1 MFLWTAF
8 IVGLI
13 GSAHCA
19 GMCGPI
25 ALALPLR
32 SENWFTRVSGG
43 LVYNAGRIITYMI
56 LGAIF
61 GLLGKGLHMAGFQLL
76 ASVVI
81 GALMIALVVIPLI
94 FKKMPSINNV
104 FESYSARLLS
114 GFRNMFRKGTSSS
127 LFGIGLLNG
136 ILPCGLVYV
145 AIAGAINTGDV
156 VMAMIY
162 MALFGAG
169 TIPVMLAVSM
179 AGTMISL
186 KLRVFINKLSPYVIV
201 ILGVLF
207 ILRGLSLGIPYISP
221 KAEALTP
228 VVEKA
233 HKCCHPDA
241 KK

>member
-8 IVGLI
+8 IVGLV

-32 SENWFTRVSGG
+32 SENWFTRVSGA
-43 LVYNAGRIITYMI
+43 LVYNTGRIFTYMI

-61 GLLGKGLHMAGFQLL
+61 GLLGKGLHMAGFQLW

-81 GALMIALVVIPLI
+81 GILMIVMVVIPLI
-94 FKKMPSINNV
+94 FKKLPSLTNV
-104 FESYSARLLS
+104 FEGYSSRLLT
-114 GFRNMFRKGTSSS
+114 GFRNMFRKGATKS

-145 AIAGAINTGDV
+145 AVAGAINTGDV
-156 VMAMIY
+156 ISAMMY

-186 KLRVFINKLSPYVIV
+186 KLRIFVNKLSPYVIV
-201 ILGVLF
+201 MLGVLF

-228 VVEKA
+228 VIEKA
-233 HKCCHPDA
+233 HKCCHPD
-241 KK
+241 K

>member
-8 IVGLI
+8 IVGLV

-25 ALALPLR
+25 ALALPLK
-32 SENWFTRVSGG
+32 SENWVTRVGSG
-43 LVYNAGRIITYMI
+43 LVYNIGRILTYMV

-61 GLLGKGLHMAGFQLL
+61 GLVGKGLHMAGFQLW
-76 ASVVI
+76 ASVVLGI
-81 GALMIALVVIPLI
+81 LMIALVVVPLI
-94 FKKMPSINNV
+94 FKKMPSPNNV
-104 FESYSARLLS
+104 FESYSARLMT
-114 GFRNMFRKGTSSS
+114 GFKNMFRKGTVAS

-145 AIAGAINTGDV
+145 AVAGAINTGDV
-156 VMAMIY
+156 VSAMLY

-169 TIPVMLAVSM
+169 TIPVMLAVSL
-179 AGTMISL
+179 AGSMISL
-186 KLRVFINKLSPYVIV
+186 NLRIFVNKMSPYVIV
-201 ILGVLF
+201 LLGVLF

-228 VVEKA
+228 VIEKA
-233 HKCCHPDA
+233 HKCCHPD
-241 KK
+241 K

>member
-8 IVGLI
+8 IVGLV

-32 SENWFTRVSGG
+32 SESWFTRVSGG
-43 LVYNAGRIITYMI
+43 LIYNLGRIITYMV

-61 GLLGKGLHMAGFQLL
+61 GLLGKGLHMAGFQLWT
-76 ASVVI
+76 SVVLGI
-81 GALMIALVVIPLI
+81 LMITMVLIPII
-94 FKKMPSINNV
+94 FKRMPSLSNI

-114 GFRNMFRKGTSSS
+114 GFRNMFRKGDTKS

-156 VMAMIY
+156 LSAMIY

-169 TIPVMLAVSM
+169 TIPVMLAVSL

-186 KLRVFINKLSPYVIV
+186 KLRVFVNKLSPYVIV
-201 ILGVLF
+201 FLGVLF
-207 ILRGLSLGIPYISP
+207 ILRGLSLGIPYVSP

-228 VVEKA
+228 VIEKA
-233 HKCCHPDA
+233 HKCCNPD
-241 KK
+241 K

>member
-8 IVGLI
+8 IVGLV

-25 ALALPLR
+25 ALALPLK
-32 SENWFTRVSGG
+32 SENWFARAGGG
-43 LVYNAGRIITYMI
+43 LVYNTGRIITYMI

-61 GLLGKGLHMAGFQLL
+61 GLLGKGLHMAGFQLW
-76 ASVVI
+76 ASIII
-81 GALMIALVVIPLI
+81 GILMIVMVIVPLV
-94 FKKMPSINNV
+94 FKKMPSLNNV
-104 FESYSARLLS
+104 FEGYSARLLG
-114 GFRNMFRKGTSSS
+114 GFRNMFRKGGTPS

-145 AIAGAINTGDV
+145 AIAGAINSGDV
-156 VMAMIY
+156 VSAMLY

-169 TIPVMLAVSM
+169 TIPVMLAVSL

-186 KLRVFINKLSPYVIV
+186 NLRIFINKLSPYVIV
-201 ILGVLF
+201 LLGVLF

-228 VVEKA
+228 VIEKA
-233 HKCCHPDA
+233 HKCCNPD
-241 KK
+241 

>member
-8 IVGLI
+8 LVGLV

-32 SENWFTRVSGG
+32 SDIWVRRVAGG
-43 LVYNAGRIITYMI
+43 LIYNTGRVLTYVL
-56 LGAIF
+56 LGAVF
-61 GLLGKGLHMAGFQLL
+61 GLLGKGLHMAGFQRW
-76 ASVVI
+76 ASIIVGV
-81 GALMIALVVIPLI
+81 LMIAFVVIPLL
-94 FKKMPSINNV
+94 FKQMPSLNTV
-104 FESYSARLLS
+104 LEGYSSRMIG
-114 GFRNMFRKGTSSS
+114 GFRALFRSSSYPS

-145 AIAGAINTGDV
+145 AVAGAINTGGV
-156 VMAMIY
+156 LPGMMY

-169 TIPVMLAVSM
+169 TVPVMLAVSL
-179 AGTMISL
+179 AGSMISL
-186 KLRVFINKLSPYVIV
+186 KLRIFINRMSPYVIV
-201 ILGVLF
+201 LLGAII

-233 HKCCHPDA
+233 HSCCHP
-241 KK
+241 K

>member
-8 IVGLI
+8 IVGLV

-32 SENWFTRVSGG
+32 SESWFTRISGG
-43 LVYNAGRIITYMI
+43 LIYNAGRIFTYMV

-61 GLLGKGLHMAGFQLL
+61 GLLGKGLHMAGFQLW
-76 ASVVI
+76 ASVII
-81 GALMIALVVIPLI
+81 GILMILLVLFPLI
-94 FKKMPSINNV
+94 FKKLPSVNSV
-104 FESYSARLLS
+104 MEKYSAGIMS
-114 GFRNMFRKGTSSS
+114 GFHALFRKGDLKS

-145 AIAGAINTGDV
+145 AVAGAINTGDV
-156 VMAMIY
+156 MSAMFY

-186 KLRVFINKLSPYVIV
+186 KLRVFVNKLSPYVI
-201 ILGVLF
+201 ILLGVLF
-207 ILRGLSLGIPYISP
+207 ILRGLSLGIPYVSP

-228 VVEKA
+228 VIEKA
-233 HKCCHPDA
+233 HKCCHPDQ
-241 KK
+241 

>member
-8 IVGLI
+8 IVGLV

-25 ALALPLR
+25 ALALPVQ
-32 SENWFTRVSGG
+32 SDNWFTRLSGG
-43 LVYNAGRIITYMI
+43 LIYNAGRVFTYVL
-56 LGAIF
+56 LGAVF
-61 GLLGKGLHMAGFQLL
+61 GFLGKGIQMAGFQLW

-81 GALMIALVVIPLI
+81 GILMIVTVVVPIM
-94 FKKMPSINNV
+94 FKQLPSLTNV
-104 FESYSARLLS
+104 FEGYSSRLLK
-114 GFRNMFRKGTSSS
+114 GFRNMFRKGKTSS

-145 AIAGAINTGDV
+145 AVAGAINTGDV
-156 VMAMIY
+156 PSAMLY

-186 KLRVFINKLSPYVIV
+186 KLRIFVNKLSPYI
-201 ILGVLF
+201 IILLGVLF
-207 ILRGLSLGIPYISP
+207 ILRGLSLGIPYVSP

-233 HKCCHPDA
+233 HKCCNPD
-241 KK
+241 K

>member
-8 IVGLI
+8 IVGLV
-13 GSAHCA
+13 GRAHCA

-32 SENWFTRVSGG
+32 TDNWFTRVASG
-43 LVYNAGRIITYMI
+43 LVYNAGRLATYMI
-56 LGAIF
+56 LGGIF
-61 GLLGKGLHMAGFQLL
+61 GLLGKGLHMAGFQLW

-81 GALMIALVVIPLI
+81 GSLMIAIVLLPLL
-94 FKKMPSINNV
+94 FSKVPSINNI
-104 FESYSARLLS
+104 FESYSSKLLS
-114 GFRNMFRKGTSSS
+114 GFRKLFRNGGTFS
-127 LFGIGLLNG
+127 LLGIGLLNG

-145 AIAGAINTGDV
+145 AVAGAINSGDV
-156 VMAMIY
+156 VTGMLY

-169 TIPVMLAVSM
+169 TIPVMLAVSL
-179 AGTMISL
+179 AGSMISL
-186 KLRVFINKLSPYVIV
+186 KLRVFIHKLSPYVIV
-201 ILGVLF
+201 LLGVLF

-233 HKCCHPDA
+233 HSCCHPQQ
-241 KK
+241 

>member
-8 IVGLI
+8 IVGLV

-25 ALALPLR
+25 ALALPLK
-32 SENWFTRVSGG
+32 SDNWFTRVGGG

-61 GLLGKGLHMAGFQLL
+61 GMLGKGLHMAGFQLW
-76 ASVVI
+76 ASIVI
-81 GALMIALVVIPLI
+81 GILMIVMVVVPLI
-94 FKKMPSINNV
+94 FKKMPSLNNV
-104 FESYSARLLS
+104 FEGYSARLLG
-114 GFRNMFRKGTSSS
+114 GFRNMFRTGGTFS

-145 AIAGAINTGDV
+145 AVAGAINTGDV
-156 VMAMIY
+156 ISAMMY

-169 TIPVMLAVSM
+169 TIPVMLAVSL

-186 KLRVFINKLSPYVIV
+186 KLRVFVNKLSPYVIV
-201 ILGVLF
+201 LLGVLF
-207 ILRGLSLGIPYISP
+207 ILRGLSLGIPYVSP

-228 VVEKA
+228 VIEKA
-233 HKCCHPDA
+233 HKCCNPNQ
-241 KK
+241 

>member
-8 IVGLI
+8 IVGLV

-32 SENWFTRVSGG
+32 SDNWFTRVSGG
-43 LVYNAGRIITYMI
+43 LVYNFGRIITYMI

-61 GLLGKGLHMAGFQLL
+61 GIVGKGLHMAGFQLI

-81 GALMIALVVIPLI
+81 GALMIAMVVIPLI
-94 FKKMPSINNV
+94 FRQLPSLNTF
-104 FESYSARLLS
+104 FEGYSARLMS
-114 GFRNMFRKGTSSS
+114 GFRNLFRKGTIGS

-145 AIAGAINTGDV
+145 AVAGAINTGDV
-156 VMAMIY
+156 VSAMMY
-162 MALFGAG
+162 MALFGIG
-169 TIPVMLAVSM
+169 TIPVMLAVSL
-179 AGTMISL
+179 AGSMISL
-186 KLRVFINKLSPYVIV
+186 SVRIFINKLSPYVIV
-201 ILGVLF
+201 LLGVLF

-233 HKCCHPDA
+233 HKCCHPD
-241 KK
+241 K

>member
-8 IVGLI
+8 LVGLV

-32 SENWFTRVSGG
+32 SDSWTRRIAGG
-43 LVYNAGRIITYMI
+43 LIYNTGRVLTYMI
-56 LGAIF
+56 LGVIF
-61 GLLGKGLHMAGFQLL
+61 GLLGKGLHMAGFQLWT
-76 ASVVI
+76 SVVV
-81 GALMIALVVIPLI
+81 GALMIAFVVIPLL
-94 FKKMPSINNV
+94 FRNLPSADNL
-104 FESYSARLLS
+104 FEGFSARLMG
-114 GFRNMFRKGTSSS
+114 GFRRLFRNSSYAS

-145 AIAGAINTGDV
+145 AVAGALNTGDV
-156 VMAMIY
+156 VPGMLY

-169 TIPVMLAVSM
+169 TIPVMLAVSL

-186 KLRVFINKLSPYVIV
+186 KLRVFINKMSPYVIV
-201 ILGVLF
+201 VLGVLI

-228 VVEKA
+228 EVEKA
-233 HKCCHPDA
+233 HSCCHP
-241 KK
+241 K

>member
-8 IVGLI
+8 IVGLV

-25 ALALPLR
+25 ALALPLK
-32 SENWFTRVSGG
+32 SDSWITRISGG
-43 LVYNAGRIITYMI
+43 LIYNIGRIITYML

-61 GLLGKGLHMAGFQLL
+61 GLLGKGLHMAGFQLW

-81 GALMIALVVIPLI
+81 GILMIALVVVPLI
-94 FKKMPSINNV
+94 FKKMPSLNNV
-104 FESYSARLLS
+104 FERYSERLLG
-114 GFRNMFRKGTSSS
+114 GFRNMFRKGGVLS
-127 LFGIGLLNG
+127 LLGIGLLNG

-145 AIAGAINTGDV
+145 AVAGAINTGDV
-156 VMAMIY
+156 LSAMIY

-169 TIPVMLAVSM
+169 TIPVMLAVSL

-186 KLRVFINKLSPYVIV
+186 KLRIFVHKLSPYVIV
-201 ILGVLF
+201 LLGVLF
-207 ILRGLSLGIPYISP
+207 ILRGLSLGIPYVSP

-228 VVEKA
+228 VIEKA
-233 HKCCHPDA
+233 HKCCNPN
-241 KK
+241 

>member
-8 IVGLI
+8 IVGLV

-25 ALALPLR
+25 ALALPLK
-32 SENWFTRVSGG
+32 SDNWFTRVSGG
-43 LVYNAGRIITYMI
+43 LIYNLGRIITYML

-61 GLLGKGLHMAGFQLL
+61 GLLGKGLHMAGFQLW
-76 ASVVI
+76 ASVII
-81 GALMIALVVIPLI
+81 GILMIALVIVPLI
-94 FKKMPSINNV
+94 FKKLPSLNNV
-104 FESYSARLLS
+104 FESYSARLLG
-114 GFRNMFRKGTSSS
+114 GFRNMFRTGGTFS

-145 AIAGAINTGDV
+145 AVAGAINTGDV
-156 VMAMIY
+156 VSAMMY

-186 KLRVFINKLSPYVIV
+186 KLRVFIHKLSPYVIV
-201 ILGVLF
+201 LLGILF

-228 VVEKA
+228 VVEQA
-233 HKCCHPDA
+233 HKCCHPD
-241 KK
+241 K

>member
-8 IVGLI
+8 IVGLV

-25 ALALPLR
+25 ALALPLK

-61 GLLGKGLHMAGFQLL
+61 GLLGKGLHMAGFQLW

-81 GALMIALVVIPLI
+81 GILMIALVVVPLI
-94 FKKMPSINNV
+94 FKKMPSLNNV
-104 FESYSARLLS
+104 FENYSARLLG
-114 GFRNMFRKGTSSS
+114 GFRNMFRTGGTFS

-145 AIAGAINTGDV
+145 AVAGAINTGDV
-156 VMAMIY
+156 VSAMMY

-186 KLRVFINKLSPYVIV
+186 KLRVFIHKLSPYVIV
-201 ILGVLF
+201 LLGVLF
-207 ILRGLSLGIPYISP
+207 ILRGLSLGIPYVSP

-228 VVEKA
+228 VIEKA
-233 HKCCHPDA
+233 HKCCHPD
-241 KK
+241 K

>member
-1 MFLWTAF
+1 
-8 IVGLI
+8 
-13 GSAHCA
+13 
-19 GMCGPI
+19 
-25 ALALPLR
+25 
-32 SENWFTRVSGG
+32 
-43 LVYNAGRIITYMI
+43 
-56 LGAIF
+56 
-61 GLLGKGLHMAGFQLL
+61 
-76 ASVVI
+76 
-81 GALMIALVVIPLI
+81 
-94 FKKMPSINNV
+94 
-104 FESYSARLLS
+104 
-114 GFRNMFRKGTSSS
+114 MFRKGTSSS

>member
-8 IVGLI
+8 IVGLV

-25 ALALPLR
+25 ALALPLH
-32 SENWFTRVSGG
+32 SNSWFTRVSGA
-43 LVYNAGRIITYMI
+43 LIYNSGRIITYII

-61 GLLGKGLHMAGFQLL
+61 GVLGKSLHMAGFQLW

-81 GALMIALVVIPLI
+81 GILMIALVIVPLV
-94 FKKMPSINNV
+94 FKKTPSLNNV
-104 FESYSARLLS
+104 FESYSARLMS
-114 GFRNMFRKGTSSS
+114 GFRNMFQKGTTGS

-145 AIAGAINTGDV
+145 ALAGAINTGEV
-156 VMAMIY
+156 ITAMAY

-186 KLRVFINKLSPYVIV
+186 KLRIFVSKLSPFVIV
-201 ILGVLF
+201 LLGVLF

-233 HKCCHPDA
+233 HKCCHPGN
-241 KK
+241 

>member
-8 IVGLI
+8 IVGLV

-25 ALALPLR
+25 ALALPLK
-32 SENWFTRVSGG
+32 SDNWFTRVSGG
-43 LVYNAGRIITYMI
+43 LIYNLGRIITYML

-61 GLLGKGLHMAGFQLL
+61 GLLGKGLHMAGFQLW

-81 GALMIALVVIPLI
+81 GILMIALVIVPLI
-94 FKKMPSINNV
+94 FKKLPSLNNV
-104 FESYSARLLS
+104 FESYSARLLG
-114 GFRNMFRKGTSSS
+114 GFRNMFRTGGTFS

-145 AIAGAINTGDV
+145 AVAGAINTGDV
-156 VMAMIY
+156 VSAMMY

-186 KLRVFINKLSPYVIV
+186 KLRVFIHKLSPYVIV
-201 ILGVLF
+201 LLGILF

-228 VVEKA
+228 VVEQA
-233 HKCCHPDA
+233 HKCCHPD
-241 KK
+241 K

>member
-8 IVGLI
+8 IVGLV

-25 ALALPLR
+25 ALALPLK
-32 SENWFTRVSGG
+32 SDNWFTRVSGG
-43 LVYNAGRIITYMI
+43 IVYNTGRIITYML

-61 GLLGKGLHMAGFQLL
+61 GMLGKGLHMAGFQLW
-76 ASVVI
+76 ASIII
-81 GALMIALVVIPLI
+81 GILMIVMVVVPLV
-94 FKKMPSINNV
+94 FKKMPSLNNV
-104 FESYSARLLS
+104 FEGYSARLLG
-114 GFRNMFRKGTSSS
+114 GFRNMFRKGGMPS

-145 AIAGAINTGDV
+145 AVAGAINSGDIV
-156 VMAMIY
+156 SAMLY

-169 TIPVMLAVSM
+169 TIPVMLAVSL

-186 KLRVFINKLSPYVIV
+186 NLRIFINKLSPYVIV
-201 ILGVLF
+201 LLGVLF

-233 HKCCHPDA
+233 HKCCNPD
-241 KK
+241 K

>member
-8 IVGLI
+8 IVGLV

-32 SENWFTRVSGG
+32 SENWITRVSGG
-43 LVYNAGRIITYMI
+43 LIYNTGRIFTYML

-61 GLLGKGLHMAGFQLL
+61 GMLGKGLHMAGFQLW
-76 ASVVI
+76 ASVGI
-81 GALMIALVVIPLI
+81 GVLMIVTVVIPLI
-94 FKKMPSINNV
+94 FKKMPSLTNT
-104 FESYSARLLS
+104 FESYSSRLLT
-114 GFRNMFRKGTSSS
+114 GFRNLFRIGDSKS

-136 ILPCGLVYV
+136 ILHCGLVYV
-145 AIAGAINTGDV
+145 AIAGAINSGDV
-156 VMAMIY
+156 LLGIIY
-162 MALFGAG
+162 MFLFGAG

-186 KLRVFINKLSPYVIV
+186 KIRVFVNKLSPYVI
-201 ILGVLF
+201 ILLGVLF

-221 KAEALTP
+221 EAQALTP
-228 VVEKA
+228 IIEKA
-233 HKCCHPDA
+233 HKCCHPDQ
-241 KK
+241 

>member
-8 IVGLI
+8 ILGLI

-32 SENWFTRVSGG
+32 SDNWFTRVSGG
-43 LVYNAGRIITYMI
+43 LIYNVGRIFTYMV

-61 GLLGKGLHMAGFQLL
+61 GLLGKGLHMAGFQLWT
-76 ASVVI
+76 SIVI
-81 GALMIALVVIPLI
+81 GILMISFVLVPLI
-94 FKKMPSINNV
+94 FNGIPSLTHV
-104 FESYSARLLS
+104 FESYSSRLLS
-114 GFRNMFRKGTSSS
+114 GFRNLFRKGDPMS
-127 LFGIGLLNG
+127 LVGIGLLNG

-145 AIAGAINTGDV
+145 AVAGAINTGDV
-156 VMAMIY
+156 ISAMVY

-169 TIPVMLAVSM
+169 TIPVMLAVSL

-186 KLRVFINKLSPYVIV
+186 KLRIFVNKLAPYAI
-201 ILGVLF
+201 ILLGVLF
-207 ILRGLSLGIPYISP
+207 ILRGLSLGIPYVSP

-228 VVEKA
+228 VIEKA
-233 HKCCHPDA
+233 HKCCNPD
-241 KK
+241 K

>member
-8 IVGLI
+8 IVGLV

-25 ALALPLR
+25 ALALPLK
-32 SENWFTRVSGG
+32 SDNWFTRVSGAI
-43 LVYNAGRIITYMI
+43 VYNTGRIITYML

-61 GLLGKGLHMAGFQLL
+61 GMLGKGLHMAGFQLW
-76 ASVVI
+76 ASIII
-81 GALMIALVVIPLI
+81 GILMIVMVVVPLV
-94 FKKMPSINNV
+94 FKKMPSLNNV
-104 FESYSARLLS
+104 FEGYSARLLG
-114 GFRNMFRKGTSSS
+114 GFRNMFRKGGMPS

-145 AIAGAINTGDV
+145 AVAGAINSGDIV
-156 VMAMIY
+156 SAMLY

-169 TIPVMLAVSM
+169 TIPVMLAVSL

-186 KLRVFINKLSPYVIV
+186 NLRIFINKLSPYVIV
-201 ILGVLF
+201 LLGVLF

-233 HKCCHPDA
+233 HKCCNPD
-241 KK
+241 K